1 MLRVNWVKSTQN
13 EWLDPRLVNWLS
25 VDADGVY
32 LIWKPGTFL
41 SGPSWL
47 KAGQGIVRDRMQAHM
62 RDPRINHHPYL
73 RFTYASLSW
82 IHKDGVE
89 RYLGET
95 LGPLVAERFPD
106 VPRIPVNLP
115 LVA

>member
-1 MLRVNWVKSTQN
+1 MLNIGWVKSTQN
-13 EWLDPRLVNWLS
+13 EWLDPRRVNWLS

-32 LIWKPGTFL
+32 LIWQTGSL
-41 SGPSWL
+41 IGGPTWI
-47 KAGQGIVRDRMQAHM
+47 KAGQGNVRDRMQAHM
-62 RDPRINHHPYL
+62 RDSRITRFSNL

-82 IHKDGVE
+82 NQKDGVE

-106 VPRIPVNLP
+106 VRSVPVNLP